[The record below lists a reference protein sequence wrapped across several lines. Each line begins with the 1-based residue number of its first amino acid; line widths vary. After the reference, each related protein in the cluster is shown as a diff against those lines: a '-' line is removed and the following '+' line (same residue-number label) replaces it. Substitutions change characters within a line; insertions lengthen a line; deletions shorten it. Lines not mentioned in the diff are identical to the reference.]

1 MLVLVQIL
9 ANYAGLIY
17 IGCVVG
23 AVLYLREILAA
34 RQDLHQSL
42 YSLERDAA
50 TSRIARGALMLLLFG
65 LIAIVT
71 YVLQTNVVPGLLA
84 TQPEETPTPTFT
96 LPTNTPS
103 PTHQATP
110 TRTPRLTHTPTGA
123 ATAALPSAATP
134 EESTPTP
141 DASALPPVSCP
152 DPNVQLTA
160 PVAGQTFSGDIQLR
174 GTATMPNFAFY
185 KFTLKGPA
193 TNNVEQT
200 VGDVVRTPKQND
212 VLGSIN
218 GAALIGQPGI
228 YSVGLVV
235 VDNTGNEAPH
245 CTVPIVIQSPQ

>member
-1 MLVLVQIL
+1 MLVLIQIL

-34 RQDLHQSL
+34 RQELHQSL

-50 TSRIARGALMLLLFG
+50 TSRITRGALMLLLFG

-71 YVLQTNVVPGLLA
+71 YVLQTNVAPSLLA
-84 TQPEETPTPTFT
+84 AQPADTPTPSFT
-96 LPTNTPS
+96 LPTTTPS

-110 TRTPRLTHTPTGA
+110 TRTPRPTQTPIGV
-123 ATAALPSAATP
+123 ATAAPPGPATSGP
-134 EESTPTP
+134 STPTP
-141 DASALPPVSCP
+141 EASALPPVSCP

-174 GTATMPNFAFY
+174 GTAAMPNFAFY

-200 VGDVVRTPKQND
+200 VGNVVRTPKQND

-228 YSVGLVV
+228 YIVGLVV

-245 CTVPIVIQSPQ
+245 CTVPIVIQPPQ